1 MVYWM
6 CMLRAS
12 KTGAPWKCEAVSTH
26 PGAMRIAQELRTT
39 LLQPYLLILT
49 STPSV
54 EDLNMSPEY

>member
-6 CMLRAS
+6 CMLHAS
-12 KTGAPWKCEAVSTH
+12 KTGALWKCEAVSTH
-26 PGAMRIAQELRTT
+26 AGGMRIAQKPRTM
-39 LLQPYLLILT
+39 LPQPYLLILT